1 MKLSFARGKDWSSEN
16 ITTVSKWNG
25 VIVLLRTGQEGE
37 VDVMFTGLSKNGKTL
52 FAKVVD
58 GLKVDARRGI
68 RSSGSMCCEVGY
80 GLDVDNV
87 EVEFTP
93 GLLHRW
99 LYISHYNPTF
109 PQFDKQALGGTYYL
123 AMHKNS
129 LKVIGVDSP
138 CLFNAF
144 SEKHNEYKPD

>member
-1 MKLSFARGKDWSSEN
+1 MKLQFTRGKDWSSEN

-25 VIVLLRTGQEGE
+25 VVVLLRTGQEGE

-58 GLKVDARRGI
+58 GLKVDAPNGI

-80 GLDVDNV
+80 GLDVDNIDI
-87 EVEFTP
+87 EFTP
-93 GLLHRW
+93 GLLHQW
-99 LYISHYNPTF
+99 LYISRHEISF
-109 PQFDKQALGGTYYL
+109 PQFSTQALGGTYYL

-129 LKVIGVDSP
+129 WKVIGIDNP
-138 CLFNAF
+138 CLFTSF
-144 SEKHNEYKPD
+144 VDKHIAYKGD

>member
-1 MKLSFARGKDWSSEN
+1 MKLNFTRGKNWSSEN

-25 VIVLLRTGQEGE
+25 IVVLLRTGQEGE
-37 VDVMFTGLSKNGKTL
+37 VNVMFTGLSKNGKTL

-58 GLKVDARRGI
+58 GLKVESAKGI

-93 GLLHRW
+93 GLLHQW
-99 LYISHYNPTF
+99 LYISRQEISF
-109 PQFDKQALGGTYYL
+109 PQFSTKPLGGKYYL
-123 AMHKNS
+123 ALHKGMY
-129 LKVIGVDSP
+129 KVIGVESP
-138 CLFNAF
+138 SQFYPF
-144 SEKHNEYKPD
+144 IDKHKDNI